1 MKTFG
6 LQRVKGYSLVSE
18 ATKNIRRTRGAA
30 KNELWFLAETKPTD
44 LVIYTVKKA
53 TKKPTGEKAADDNMI
68 SNEKYKITFG
78 DAGLESINGVK
89 ISNSILYFNSSQEK
103 IEKQNNLATKIK
115 YIVIFL
121 GGNFRQNFSNS
132 NLRDMAKILVLIFF
146 ARIKLSRKL

>member
-1 MKTFG
+1 
-6 LQRVKGYSLVSE
+6 
-18 ATKNIRRTRGAA
+18 
-30 KNELWFLAETKPTD
+30 
-44 LVIYTVKKA
+44 
-53 TKKPTGEKAADDNMI
+53 MI